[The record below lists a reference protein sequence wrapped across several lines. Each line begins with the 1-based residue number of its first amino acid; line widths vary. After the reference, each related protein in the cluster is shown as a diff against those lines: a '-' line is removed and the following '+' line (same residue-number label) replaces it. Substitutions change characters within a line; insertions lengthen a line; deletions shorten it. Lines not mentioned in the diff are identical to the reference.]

1 MHLPD
6 AAPRASANALAGLIT
21 CGLLLFPLPSVAN
34 TSDWSAGVYIGQYY
48 DTEPAGFV
56 QGRAGFVDHYMLAL
70 TASKTVW
77 RSATLPLSLEIDG
90 MVGLQVGATRLGEV
104 AIAPALRWSGFGW
117 NDVVHTSVRAAPV
130 GFSYTSSVSPLE
142 TGPSGQGSRALNWL
156 FLELALSRPAN
167 PSSEFFMR
175 LHHRC
180 AAYDLLNNYG
190 ANGDDFFAVGFR
202 RRF

>member
-1 MHLPD
+1 MLSLPFTC
-6 AAPRASANALAGLIT
+6 AAQSG
-21 CGLLLFPLPSVAN
+21 
-34 TSDWSAGVYIGQYY
+34 DWTAGVYAGQYY

-56 QGRAGFVDHYMLAL
+56 QGRASFLSHYMVAL

-90 MVGLQVGATRLGEV
+90 MVGMQSGAATLGEV
-104 AIAPALRWSGFGW
+104 AIAPALRWSGFAW

-130 GFSYTSSVSPLE
+130 GISHTSAVSPLE
-142 TGPSGQGSRALNWL
+142 TGPSGQGSRTLNWL
-156 FLELALSRPAN
+156 FLEVALARPADR
-167 PSSEFFMR
+167 SIEFFMR

>member
-1 MHLPD
+1 MHGC
-6 AAPRASANALAGLIT
+6 A
-21 CGLLLFPLPSVAN
+21 LLLLLPFSSAAQ
-34 TSDWSAGVYIGQYY
+34 SGDWSAGVYAGQYY

-56 QGRAGFVDHYMLAL
+56 QGRASFVPHHMFAL

-90 MVGLQVGATRLGEV
+90 MVGMQSGVTQLGEV
-104 AIAPALRWSGFGW
+104 AIAPALRWSGFAW
-117 NDVVHTSVRAAPV
+117 NDVVRTSVRAAPV
-130 GFSYTSSVSPLE
+130 GISYTSAVSPLE
-142 TGPSGQGSRALNWL
+142 TGPSGNGSRLLNWL
-156 FLELALSRPAN
+156 FLEVALSRPAD
-167 PSSEFFMR
+167 PSNEFFMR

-190 ANGDDFFAVGFR
+190 ANGDDFFAAGFR